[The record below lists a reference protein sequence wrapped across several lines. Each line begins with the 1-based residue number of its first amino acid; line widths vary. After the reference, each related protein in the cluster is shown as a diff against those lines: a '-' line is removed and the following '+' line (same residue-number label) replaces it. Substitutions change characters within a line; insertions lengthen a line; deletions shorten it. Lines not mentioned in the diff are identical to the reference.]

1 MTNQPRDSKGR
12 FASTGGGAGG
22 GGSSPGRKDVYK
34 INGKKATKSQVTA
47 ALKADT
53 AGHLASARRKA
64 AKTATRRAKVKAA
77 VSRITGRGKR

>member
-12 FASTGGGAGG
+12 FASTGGGAG
-22 GGSSPGRKDVYK
+22 
-34 INGKKATKSQVTA
+34 
-47 ALKADT
+47 